1 MRLQRLPATL
11 SPDCINRRQR
21 MRYETRLAALLA
33 MLAVLAYAGS
43 GVQPLIVEKGSA
55 P

>member
-1 MRLQRLPATL
+1 MRLAV
-11 SPDCINRRQR
+11 
-21 MRYETRLAALLA
+21 AALLA